1 MVFIYPAVDG
11 EKKQEV
17 PLLSSTKFSSQSPPP
32 DLYLLADE
40 EEEPLSPEEA
50 QLVTDLL
57 VNNIET
63 QSLYREITIS
73 ISSQC
78 KGVPCN
84 KYLLNLLILF

>member
-1 MVFIYPAVDG
+1 MKNLFRWFLYNSFYIKLLRRVYGFLMVFIYPAVDG

-50 QLVTDLL
+50 QLVTD
-57 VNNIET
+57 
-63 QSLYREITIS
+63 
-73 ISSQC
+73 
-78 KGVPCN
+78 P
-84 KYLLNLLILF
+84 